1 MSIEGIVIG
10 VLGVVLG
17 AAFAF
22 AGIRLFLLLL
32 PLWGLFVGFTVGAGA
47 MATLL
52 GESFLAGA
60 LAIVV
65 GVVLGIVFAL
75 LSWFYWWGAV
85 IVLAGSL
92 GYSLAQW
99 ALVAIGLDSS
109 GWIGIALGI
118 SAGAALALVALV
130 INAPKYIAILLT
142 AFSGAAW
149 LSAGVAL
156 MLGIIKPDDVQSGSL
171 VAIFTQG
178 WLWIAIWGVVGAA
191 GVIAQLQMTRRW
203 GQELVIAYEGRKP
216 F

>member
-1 MSIEGIVIG
+1 MSIEGIVVG
-10 VLGVVLG
+10 LLGIVLG
-17 AAFAF
+17 AVFCF
-22 AGIRLFLLLL
+22 AGFRWFLVLL
-32 PLWGLFVGFTVGAGA
+32 PIWGLFVGFMTGASA
-47 MATLL
+47 MSLLL
-52 GESFLAGA
+52 GEGFLASVLG
-60 LAIVV
+60 IVV
-65 GVVLGIVFAL
+65 GVVFAVIFAL